1 MSWYSWE
8 KELHSEAAKEDA
20 EKIFNKLSSLFHLA
34 IFYHLIYPTDL
45 YRFDAEDPCQAERLQ
60 SSRGF
65 LQELLSS
72 LGLKRFDFLELLVA
86 TLQSTYKFIVSD
98 LNERPLE
105 PLLQDI
111 LENYTLLLYRLYPAF
126 LAHNPAARAPFVSS
140 KVEFNIYSNEILSEA
155 VSPRFT
161 AAMRMLS
168 IRQKVVRAMTEYKIG
183 SEIVQLDEHATVS
196 APDLAFL
203 AGIAY
208 SYVTKLFREGRLPAQ
223 TRGKFIY
230 IPVAAAIAFTA
241 SRPTAPTWVKTL
253 ASQKNIAPRGVR
265 HIAADYLL

>member
-1 MSWYSWE
+1 MSWRSWE
-8 KELHSEAAKEDA
+8 KELHPEAAKEDA
-20 EKIFNKLSSLFHLA
+20 EKLFTALSELFHQA
-34 IFYHLIYPTDL
+34 VFHHLIQPIEL
-45 YRFDAEDPCQAERLQ
+45 SEPHAESLQ
-60 SSRGF
+60 NPQGF
-65 LQELLSS
+65 LQEALSG
-72 LGLKRFDFLELLVA
+72 LGLKGCIFPDILSVA
-86 TLQSTYKFIVSD
+86 LQDTYRYIVSD
-98 LNERPLE
+98 LNKRCLDPYH
-105 PLLQDI
+105 QNI
-111 LENYTLLLYRLYPAF
+111 LESYTTLLYRLYPAF
-126 LAHNPAARAPFVSS
+126 GAHSSASQNPFASS
-140 KVEFNIYSNEILSEA
+140 KIEYSIYSSEVLSKA

-168 IRQKVVRAMTEYKIG
+168 IRQKAIG
-183 SEIVQLDEHATVS
+183 AVKERKKPRLELEALDEHATVS

-208 SYVTKLFREGRLPAQ
+208 SYVTKLFREGRLPGQ

-265 HIAADYLL
+265 HTAADYLL